1 MALSQDL
8 INQFVKL
15 TDREEKPKEVTVNGT
30 YKMINGEEYV
40 QIDGSEI
47 WTPVTST
54 VEAETGERVKVMIK
68 NHTATVT
75 GNISSPSARSKSV
88 KDLKDEVDEQG
99 NTIKQL
105 DNSIEQQG
113 NSIIQINNNIK
124 QVNNDI
130 LQANN
135 AINQQGNII
144 KQLGNEINQQG
155 DVINSMNNDITANS
169 NEITA
174 INNTIVQQNN
184 TITQHGNTIEQQGNI
199 IKQQGNEITQQGN
212 KIEQFN
218 NEIEQQGNAITQL
231 NNKILQQDN
240 VIQQQGNIIDQQD
253 NIITEHG
260 NNITILNSGF
270 SIIDGV
276 LVGLSQA
283 IIDELKT
290 KHLDAEYATIDFANI
305 NTAAVTKLFTESGII
320 KDLVVQEGKITGELV
335 GVTIKGDLIEGNT
348 IAAEKLVVK
357 GSDGL
362 YYKLNI
368 DGLNNVSTEQSSKFV
383 LLDTKPEDWE
393 TNYKD
398 YYLISGNNYVHI
410 TDNNIPTWQAN
421 TYYKLSSTYESG
433 LDGTNIVT
441 KSITADKVSVT
452 DLVAFGATIGGYN
465 ITQHSIYSGGKSS
478 VNSVSPGLYMDDSGQ
493 IAFGDNK
500 NFIKFFKDTNKQ
512 YKIMIKADEIYTGSS
527 SESIAEQMKKLDN
540 LEIESGNLLFNYQK
554 PKADSSQW
562 SNIQEII
569 TSGLPDEMTDVN
581 FALRGII
588 SSKYFVPFDQNKKYK
603 ISTWYKCMDN
613 IKESTDRIYP
623 SIIPYDIDKN
633 LINYYQVLIGDGL
646 KTITTLSQ
654 NLKEG
659 DTIVHATDV
668 SKWTAGI
675 ATTNR
680 YVSIF
685 NFESSNGYKYT
696 NYTRTNLSFAG
707 GNEPLTNI
715 IDYTNNIIKLKA
727 PYSGS
732 TIPAGTKIAMTFA
745 GSTYIYPWGGI
756 TLKEIADWTYKEQIF
771 DASFNN
777 DVRLQNASYIKY
789 IPNAWRSDVYT
800 YNHKLTEYIGDV
812 ITSIVNLYYASDS
825 STPPTKPTAHITAN
839 SSSSYKVWNTALPT
853 YNEQYP
859 YLFTCKETL
868 TNGGTYSWT
877 SVNQTTYSNAIKE
890 IQGGL
895 NSIQS
900 DYLKESTFSE
910 FKTDQIE
917 KDNGIIQRLK
927 QTSVTIYGNDD
938 GTVDPESASAL
949 VNHINKVDNDI
960 NADGGINDRLG
971 AAEDTI
977 DGTGLNDYDQRVK
990 ITQRFVDIE
999 TDVESIKNT
1008 FNITGGTN
1016 LVQNSVGYFASNDNK
1031 PTMWDITSNTIYT
1044 PFGYDGDLTGVTVSR
1059 GKLFCAKG
1067 SIKTTTNNIIALLLN
1082 KMISISFK
1090 YKNGANATSKIKI
1103 FNGSTVYFEKTFSTI
1118 VNQWTEYTFDPN
1130 TDPVLA
1136 NPTFLNTSNSLQI
1149 SIESTNSTNN
1159 NGFEISDLM
1168 LNYGNPKPWELF
1180 SNEVYGAMVKLSSL
1194 GIEVTATTAN
1204 TKNFMTTDGILVY
1217 RYDSKTDTIIGTEPI
1232 TKITDNG
1239 TVTNKLESTG
1249 DIIERNLI
1257 NTMIKD
1263 SSNRD
1268 VYVEYIR

>member
-88 KDLKDEVDEQG
+88 QDLKDEVDEQG

-105 DNSIEQQG
+105 DNTIEQQN
-113 NSIIQINNNIK
+113 NSIIQIDNNIK

-155 DVINSMNNDITANS
+155 DIINSMNNDITANS

-184 TITQHGNTIEQQGNI
+184 TITQQGNTIEQQGNVI
-199 IKQQGNEITQQGN
+199 RQQGNEINQHGN

-218 NEIEQQGNAITQL
+218 NEIEQQGNTITQL

-383 LLDTKPEDWE
+383 LLDTKPEDWK

-433 LDGTNIVT
+433 LDGTNIVA

-465 ITQHSIYSGGKSS
+465 ITQHSIYSGEKSS
-478 VNSVSPGLYMDDSGQ
+478 VNNVSRGVYIDDDGQ
-493 IAFGDNK
+493 IAFGDNN
-500 NFIKFFKDTNKQ
+500 NFIKFFKDTDNQ
-512 YKIMIKADEIYTGSS
+512 YKIRIQANEIYTSSGSK
-527 SESIAEQMKKLDN
+527 SIADQIEELAQDTTEAYNKAQAAQSSATDITNRVNDKENNYNFKYHLDVTVYGDSNKFYPVIIKYGDQNVKRVLMIKRGYSEKAPAEWNKATHPGGLTLKILTNFGGWGGANYSWEIHEFEEMYSQMFGGAQLCSNSTAFAIFLRGGGENGAIYHIYSDQQLDRTNSMYDYGWDNDLQKYVKNKLPSPQISYRTDYVQYKSD
-540 LEIESGNLLFNYQK
+540 LSFGSPGNK
-554 PKADSSQW
+554 TPDSSGMYDDLQYKTDAPTPRTMVA
-562 SNIQEII
+562 NGTTEGGFTKYIR
-569 TSGLPDEMTDVN
+569 TSGEN
-581 FALRGII
+581 EEIRIRRF
-588 SSKYFVPFDQNKKYK
+588 
-603 ISTWYKCMDN
+603 
-613 IKESTDRIYP
+613 IK
-623 SIIPYDIDKN
+623 
-633 LINYYQVLIGDGL
+633 
-646 KTITTLSQ
+646 LSQ
-654 NLKEG
+654 DN
-659 DTIVHATDV
+659 DTILKD
-668 SKWTAGI
+668 
-675 ATTNR
+675 
-680 YVSIF
+680 SIK
-685 NFESSNGYKYT
+685 S
-696 NYTRTNLSFAG
+696 
-707 GNEPLTNI
+707 
-715 IDYTNNIIKLKA
+715 
-727 PYSGS
+727 
-732 TIPAGTKIAMTFA
+732 
-745 GSTYIYPWGGI
+745 
-756 TLKEIADWTYKEQIF
+756 
-771 DASFNN
+771 
-777 DVRLQNASYIKY
+777 V
-789 IPNAWRSDVYT
+789 
-800 YNHKLTEYIGDV
+800 
-812 ITSIVNLYYASDS
+812 VNLYYASDS
-825 STPPTKPTAHITAN
+825 ITSPAKPTSHITTN
-839 SSSSYKVWNTALPT
+839 NVSSHNVWNIALPT

-859 YLFTCKETL
+859 YLYTCKEIL
-868 TNGGTYSWT
+868 TNDDTYNWT
-877 SVNQTTYSNAIKE
+877 TINQTTYSNAIKE

-990 ITQRFVDIE
+990 ITQRFLDIE

-1016 LVQNSVGYFASNDNK
+1016 LVQNSVGYFASNNNK

-1103 FNGSTVYFEKTFSTI
+1103 FNGSTVYFEKTFNTT

-1168 LNYGNPKPWELF
+1168 LNYGNPKPWELS

-1217 RYDSKTDTIIGTEPI
+1217 RYDSKTDKIIGTEPI
-1232 TKITDNG
+1232 TKITDDG

-1257 NTMIKD
+1257 QTMIKD
-1263 SSNRD
+1263 SSNHD

>member
-15 TDREEKPKEVTVNGT
+15 TDREEKPKEITVNGT
-30 YKMINGEEYV
+30 YKTINGEEYV

-88 KDLKDEVDEQG
+88 QDLKDEIDEQG

-184 TITQHGNTIEQQGNI
+184 TIIQHGNTIEQQGNI
-199 IKQQGNEITQQGN
+199 IKQQGNEINQQGN

-218 NEIEQQGNAITQL
+218 NEIEQQGNTITQL

-240 VIQQQGNIIDQQD
+240 TIQQQGNIIDQQN

-305 NTAAVTKLFTESGII
+305 NIAAVEKLFTESGII
-320 KDLVVQEGKITGELV
+320 KDLVVKEGKITGELV

-421 TYYKLSSTYESG
+421 TYYKLSSTYETG
-433 LDGTNIVT
+433 LDGTNIVA

-478 VNSVSPGLYMDDSGQ
+478 VNNVSRGVYMDDDGQ
-493 IAFGDNK
+493 MAFGDNK
-500 NFIKFFKDTNKQ
+500 NFIKFFKDTDKQ

-581 FALRGII
+581 FALRGNI

-603 ISTWYKCMDN
+603 ISTWFKCMDDV
-613 IKESTDRIYP
+613 KESTDPFYP

-633 LINYYQVLIGDGL
+633 LINYYQVLIGNGL

-654 NLKEG
+654 NLKAG

-675 ATTNR
+675 ATPNR

-696 NYTRTNLSFAG
+696 NYTRTNLLFAG
-707 GNEPLTNI
+707 NNEPLTNI
-715 IDYTNNIIKLKA
+715 IDYTNNTIKLKA

-732 TIPAGTKIAMTFA
+732 TIPAGTKIAMTFD
-745 GSTYIYPWGGI
+745 GSTYIYPWGRI
-756 TLKEIADWTYKEQIF
+756 NLKQIADWTYKERIF
-771 DASFNN
+771 DASSLN
-777 DVRLQNASYIKY
+777 DTRLQNASYIRY
-789 IPNAWRSDVYT
+789 MPNVWRSDVYT
-800 YNHKLTEYIGDV
+800 YDHKLTEYIGDV
-812 ITSIVNLYYASDS
+812 ITSVANLYYSSDNL
-825 STPPTKPTAHITAN
+825 TLPAKPTTHITTN
-839 SSSSYKVWNTALPT
+839 NTTMYNTWNISLPT

-859 YLFTCKETL
+859 YLFTCKEVR
-868 TNGGTYSWT
+868 NKDGTYSWT
-877 SVNQTTYSNAIKE
+877 TVNQTTYAEAIKT
-890 IQGGL
+890 IQTEL
-895 NSIQS
+895 NAIQS
-900 DYLKESTFSE
+900 DYLKETTFTTY
-910 FKTDQIE
+910 KRDQIE
-917 KDNGIIQRLK
+917 NDQGIKQRLSK
-927 QTSVTIYGNDD
+927 TELTVYGDENNPE
-938 GTVDPESASAL
+938 DPSAL
-949 VNHINKVDNDI
+949 VNHIQQLENDVNGSNGAI
-960 NADGGINDRLG
+960 DRIES
-971 AAEDTI
+971 AEDTI
-977 DGTGLNDYDQRVK
+977 EGTGLNDYDQRIK
-990 ITQRFVDIE
+990 ITQRFLNVE
-999 TDVESIKNT
+999 TDVEQIKNI
-1008 FNITGGTN
+1008 FKITGGTN
-1016 LVQNSVGYFASNDNK
+1016 LVQNSVGYFADNNNK
-1031 PTMWDITSNTIYT
+1031 PTMWNIAANTIYT
-1044 PFGYDGDLTGVTVSR
+1044 PFGYDGDLTGITVSR
-1059 GKLFCAKG
+1059 GRLFCAKG
-1067 SIKTTTNNIIALLLN
+1067 SVTTTPNNIVALLAN
-1082 KMISISFK
+1082 KMMSISFK
-1090 YKNGANATSKIKI
+1090 YKNGANATSKIKV
-1103 FNGSTVYFEKTFSTI
+1103 FNGSVTYFEKTFSSA
-1118 VNQWTEYTFDPN
+1118 VNQWTEYTFNPD

-1136 NPTFLNTSNSLQI
+1136 NPTFLNTANSLQI

-1168 LNYGNPKPWELF
+1168 LNYGDIKPWELS

-1217 RYDSKTDTIIGTEPI
+1217 EYNSTTDTIGNLI

-1239 TVTNKLESTG
+1239 ILTNRLESTG
-1249 DIIERNLI
+1249 DIIERNLV

-1263 SSNRD
+1263 SSNHD
-1268 VYVEYIR
+1268 VYVEYIK

>member
-88 KDLKDEVDEQG
+88 QDLKNEVDEQG

-105 DNSIEQQG
+105 DNTIEQQN
-113 NSIIQINNNIK
+113 NSIIQIDNNIK

-155 DVINSMNNDITANS
+155 DIINSMNNDITANS

-184 TITQHGNTIEQQGNI
+184 TIIQHGNTIEQQGNI
-199 IKQQGNEITQQGN
+199 IKQQGNEINQHGNKIDQLDNNISQQGN
-212 KIEQFN
+212 T
-218 NEIEQQGNAITQL
+218 ITQI
-231 NNKILQQDN
+231 NNKIVQQDN
-240 VIQQQGNIIDQQD
+240 TIQQQGNIIDQQG

-305 NTAAVTKLFTESGII
+305 NMAAVTKLFTESGII

-421 TYYKLSSTYESG
+421 TYYKLSSTYETG
-433 LDGTNIVT
+433 LDGTNIVA

-478 VNSVSPGLYMDDSGQ
+478 VNNVSRGVYMDDDGQ

-500 NFIKFFKDTNKQ
+500 NFIKFFKDTDNQFKLR
-512 YKIMIKADEIYTGSS
+512 ISANEIYTSTSS
-527 SESIAEQMKKLDN
+527 KSIAEQIEELAKNTTDITNRVNDKENNYNFKYHLDVTVYGDSNKFYPVIIKYGDQNVKRVLMIKRGYSEKAPAEWNKATHPGGLTLKILTNFGGWGGANYSWEIHEFEEMYSQMFGGAQLCSNSTAFAIFLRGGGENGAIYHIYSDQQLDRTNSSYDYGWDDTLQKYVKSKLPSPQISYRTDYVQYKSD
-540 LEIESGNLLFNYQK
+540 LSFGSPGNK
-554 PKADSSQW
+554 TPDSSGRYDDLQYKTDAP
-562 SNIQEII
+562 SPRTMVANGTTEGGFTKYVR
-569 TSGLPDEMTDVN
+569 TSGEN
-581 FALRGII
+581 EEIRIRRF
-588 SSKYFVPFDQNKKYK
+588 
-603 ISTWYKCMDN
+603 
-613 IKESTDRIYP
+613 IK
-623 SIIPYDIDKN
+623 
-633 LINYYQVLIGDGL
+633 
-646 KTITTLSQ
+646 LSQ
-654 NLKEG
+654 DN
-659 DTIVHATDV
+659 DTILKD
-668 SKWTAGI
+668 
-675 ATTNR
+675 
-680 YVSIF
+680 SIK
-685 NFESSNGYKYT
+685 S
-696 NYTRTNLSFAG
+696 
-707 GNEPLTNI
+707 
-715 IDYTNNIIKLKA
+715 
-727 PYSGS
+727 
-732 TIPAGTKIAMTFA
+732 
-745 GSTYIYPWGGI
+745 
-756 TLKEIADWTYKEQIF
+756 
-771 DASFNN
+771 
-777 DVRLQNASYIKY
+777 V
-789 IPNAWRSDVYT
+789 
-800 YNHKLTEYIGDV
+800 
-812 ITSIVNLYYASDS
+812 VNLYYASDS
-825 STPPTKPTAHITAN
+825 ITSPAKPTSHITTN
-839 SSSSYKVWNTALPT
+839 NVSSHNVWNIALPT
-853 YNEQYP
+853 YNETYP
-859 YLFTCKETL
+859 YLYTCKEIL
-868 TNGGTYSWT
+868 TNNGTYNWT
-877 SVNQTTYSNAIKE
+877 TINQTTYAEATQK
-890 IQGGL
+890 IQEGL
-895 NSIQS
+895 NAVQS
-900 DYLKESTFSE
+900 DYLKETTFATY
-910 FKTDQIE
+910 KRDQIE
-917 KDNGIIQRLK
+917 NDQGIKQRLSK
-927 QTSVTIYGNDD
+927 TELTVYGDENNPE
-938 GTVDPESASAL
+938 DPSAL
-949 VNHINKVDNDI
+949 VNHIQKLENDVNGSNGAI
-960 NADGGINDRLG
+960 DRIES
-971 AAEDTI
+971 AEDTI
-977 DGTGLNDYDQRVK
+977 EGTGLNDYDQRIK
-990 ITQRFVDIE
+990 ITQRFLNVE
-999 TDVESIKNT
+999 TDVEQIKNI
-1008 FNITGGTN
+1008 FKITGGTN
-1016 LVQNSVGYFASNDNK
+1016 LVQNSVGYFADNNNNNK
-1031 PTMWDITSNTIYT
+1031 PTMWNIAANTIYT
-1044 PFGYDGDLTGVTVSR
+1044 PFGYDGDLTGITVSR
-1059 GKLFCAKG
+1059 GRLFCAKG
-1067 SIKTTTNNIIALLLN
+1067 SVTTTPNNIVALLAN
-1082 KMISISFK
+1082 KMMSISFK
-1090 YKNGANATSKIKI
+1090 YKNGANATSKIKV
-1103 FNGSTVYFEKTFSTI
+1103 FNGSVTYFEKTFSSA
-1118 VNQWTEYTFDPN
+1118 VNQWTEYTFNPD

-1136 NPTFLNTSNSLQI
+1136 NPTFLNTANSLQI

-1168 LNYGNPKPWELF
+1168 LNYGDIKPWELS

-1217 RYDSKTDTIIGTEPI
+1217 EYNSTTDTIGNLI

-1239 TVTNKLESTG
+1239 ILTNRLESTG
-1249 DIIERNLI
+1249 DIIERNLV

-1263 SSNRD
+1263 SSNHD
-1268 VYVEYIR
+1268 VYVEYIK

>member
-8 INQFVKL
+8 INKFVKL
-15 TDREEKPKEVTVNGT
+15 TDKEEKPKEVTVNGT

-88 KDLKDEVDEQG
+88 KDLKDKVDEQG

-105 DNSIEQQG
+105 DNTIEQQN
-113 NSIIQINNNIK
+113 NSIIQIDNNIK

-218 NEIEQQGNAITQL
+218 NEIEQQGNSITQL

-305 NTAAVTKLFTESGII
+305 NMAAVTKLFTESGII

-368 DGLNNVSTEQSSKFV
+368 DGLNNISTDQASKFV

-393 TNYKD
+393 INYKD

-410 TDNNIPTWQAN
+410 TNNNIPTWQAN

-433 LDGTNIVT
+433 LDGTNIVA

-465 ITQHSIYSGGKSS
+465 ITQHSIYSGEKSS
-478 VNSVSPGLYMDDSGQ
+478 VNNVSPGLYMDDSGQ

-500 NFIKFFKDTNKQ
+500 NFIKFFKDTDNQFKLR
-512 YKIMIKADEIYTGSS
+512 ISANEIYTSTSS
-527 SESIAEQMKKLDN
+527 KSIAEQIEELAENTTEAYNKAQAAQSSATDITNRINDKENHYNFKYHLDVIVYGDSNKFYPVIIKYGKQDIKRTIMVIRGYGEQAPSDWNTSTHKGGLTLKILCNFGGWGGANYSWEIHELEEMYSEIFGGARNCGNNCMFAIFLRGGGETGAKYHLYSDQKLDSTSSN
-540 LEIESGNLLFNYQK
+540 YDYGWDNDLQKYVKNKLPSPQISYRTNYVEFKSDLCFGSPGNKIPDSNGRYDDLQYKVDAPAPRNMQQSGTKYVRTADINEEIRIRKF
-554 PKADSSQW
+554 
-562 SNIQEII
+562 
-569 TSGLPDEMTDVN
+569 
-581 FALRGII
+581 
-588 SSKYFVPFDQNKKYK
+588 
-603 ISTWYKCMDN
+603 
-613 IKESTDRIYP
+613 IK
-623 SIIPYDIDKN
+623 
-633 LINYYQVLIGDGL
+633 
-646 KTITTLSQ
+646 LSQ
-654 NLKEG
+654 DNDSILK
-659 DTIVHATDV
+659 D
-668 SKWTAGI
+668 
-675 ATTNR
+675 
-680 YVSIF
+680 SIK
-685 NFESSNGYKYT
+685 S
-696 NYTRTNLSFAG
+696 
-707 GNEPLTNI
+707 
-715 IDYTNNIIKLKA
+715 
-727 PYSGS
+727 
-732 TIPAGTKIAMTFA
+732 
-745 GSTYIYPWGGI
+745 
-756 TLKEIADWTYKEQIF
+756 
-771 DASFNN
+771 
-777 DVRLQNASYIKY
+777 V
-789 IPNAWRSDVYT
+789 
-800 YNHKLTEYIGDV
+800 
-812 ITSIVNLYYASDS
+812 VNLYYASDS

-839 SSSSYKVWNTALPT
+839 SSSSYKVWNIALPT

-990 ITQRFVDIE
+990 ITQRFLDIE

-1090 YKNGANATSKIKI
+1090 YKNGANATSKIKV
-1103 FNGSTVYFEKTFSTI
+1103 FNGSVTYFEKTFSSA
-1118 VNQWTEYTFDPN
+1118 VNQWTEYTFNPD

-1149 SIESTNSTNN
+1149 LIESANSTNN

-1168 LNYGNPKPWELF
+1168 LNYGNVKPWELF

-1257 NTMIKD
+1257 QTMIKD
-1263 SSNRD
+1263 VSNND

>member
-30 YKMINGEEYV
+30 YKTINGEEYV

-88 KDLKDEVDEQG
+88 QDLKDEVDEQG

-105 DNSIEQQG
+105 DNTIEQQN
-113 NSIIQINNNIK
+113 NSIIQIDNNIK

-184 TITQHGNTIEQQGNI
+184 TIIQHGNTIEQQGNI
-199 IKQQGNEITQQGN
+199 IKQQGNEINQHGN

-218 NEIEQQGNAITQL
+218 NEIEQQGNTITQL

-240 VIQQQGNIIDQQD
+240 TIQQQGNIIDQQG

-305 NTAAVTKLFTESGII
+305 NMAAVTKLFTESGII
-320 KDLVVQEGKITGELV
+320 KDLVVQEGHITGELV

-410 TDNNIPTWQAN
+410 TDNNIPTWQTN
-421 TYYKLSSTYESG
+421 TYYKLNSTYETG
-433 LDGTNIVT
+433 LDGTNIVA

-478 VNSVSPGLYMDDSGQ
+478 VNNVSRGVYMDDDGQ
-493 IAFGDNK
+493 MAFGDNK
-500 NFIKFFKDTNKQ
+500 NFIKFFKDTDKQ
-512 YKIMIKADEIYTGSS
+512 YKIRIQADEIYTGSS
-527 SESIAEQMKKLDN
+527 SESIAEQIQATMDVAKDAQQAIDDLKIGGRNYLQNSDFKKTTTISSETSKNPN
-540 LEIESGNLLFNYQK
+540 LYPLYWGGYNSGISNPTTSYHAHIDSDTFGYNVIEFNESDGTRNWKGINIKLNDIIIEYDSYIFSFDAYTTLIGSKIFGGFHYYKKDGTTRNFWSGQF
-554 PKADSSQW
+554 S
-562 SNIQEII
+562 
-569 TSGLPDEMTDVN
+569 VN
-581 FALRGII
+581 FN
-588 SSKYFVPFDQNKKYK
+588 SE
-603 ISTWYKCMDN
+603 DN
-613 IKESTDRIYP
+613 IEKWVRYSVKVPLND
-623 SIIPYDIDKN
+623 DIDF
-633 LINYYQVLIGDGL
+633 
-646 KTITTLSQ
+646 
-654 NLKEG
+654 
-659 DTIVHATDV
+659 
-668 SKWTAGI
+668 SKDI
-675 ATTNR
+675 AF
-680 YVSIF
+680 YVY
-685 NFESSNGYKYT
+685 GY
-696 NYTRTNLSFAG
+696 R
-707 GNEPLTNI
+707 
-715 IDYTNNIIKLKA
+715 
-727 PYSGS
+727 
-732 TIPAGTKIAMTFA
+732 
-745 GSTYIYPWGGI
+745 
-756 TLKEIADWTYKEQIF
+756 
-771 DASFNN
+771 
-777 DVRLQNASYIKY
+777 
-789 IPNAWRSDVYT
+789 
-800 YNHKLTEYIGDV
+800 
-812 ITSIVNLYYASDS
+812 
-825 STPPTKPTAHITAN
+825 
-839 SSSSYKVWNTALPT
+839 
-853 YNEQYP
+853 
-859 YLFTCKETL
+859 FT
-868 TNGGTYSWT
+868 
-877 SVNQTTYSNAIKE
+877 SNAICYINKLKLEKSNKATDWTPAPEDLEDDINNVQNNLTNFTDVTFTAYKREQEETNRKIDTRLTSTE
-890 IQGGL
+890 I
-895 NSIQS
+895 
-900 DYLKESTFSE
+900 T
-910 FKTDQIE
+910 
-917 KDNGIIQRLK
+917 
-927 QTSVTIYGNDD
+927 VYGDENNPE
-938 GTVDPESASAL
+938 DPSAL
-949 VNHINKVDNDI
+949 VNHIQKLENDVNGSNGAI
-960 NADGGINDRLG
+960 DRIES
-971 AAEDTI
+971 AEDTI
-977 DGTGLNDYDQRVK
+977 EGTGLNDYDQRIK
-990 ITQRFVDIE
+990 ITQRFLNVE
-999 TDVESIKNT
+999 TDVEQIKNI
-1008 FNITGGTN
+1008 FKITGGTN
-1016 LVQNSVGYFASNDNK
+1016 LVQNSVGYFADNNNM
-1031 PTMWDITSNTIYT
+1031 PTMWNIAANTIYT
-1044 PFGYDGDLTGVTVSR
+1044 PFGYDGDLTGITVSR
-1059 GKLFCAKG
+1059 GRLFCAKG
-1067 SIKTTTNNIIALLLN
+1067 SVTTTPNNIVALLAN
-1082 KMISISFK
+1082 KMMSISFK
-1090 YKNGANATSKIKI
+1090 YKNGANATSKIKV
-1103 FNGSTVYFEKTFSTI
+1103 FNGSVTYFEKTFSSA
-1118 VNQWTEYTFDPN
+1118 VNQWSEYTFNPD

-1136 NPTFLNTSNSLQI
+1136 NPTFLNTANSLQI

-1168 LNYGNPKPWELF
+1168 LNYGDIKPWELS

-1217 RYDSKTDTIIGTEPI
+1217 RYDPVTDTIIGTEPI

-1249 DIIERNLI
+1249 DIIERNLV

-1263 SSNRD
+1263 SSNHD
-1268 VYVEYIR
+1268 VYVEYIK

>member
-15 TDREEKPKEVTVNGT
+15 TDKEEKPKEVTVNGT

-105 DNSIEQQG
+105 DNTIEQQN
-113 NSIIQINNNIK
+113 NSIIQIDNNIK

-155 DVINSMNNDITANS
+155 DKIESINNDITAHS
-169 NEITA
+169 NEITQ

-184 TITQHGNTIEQQGNI
+184 TITQHGNTIEQQENI
-199 IKQQGNEITQQGN
+199 IKQQGNEIIQNGN

-218 NEIEQQGNAITQL
+218 NEIKQQGNAITQL
-231 NNKILQQDN
+231 NNKIVQQDN

-270 SIIDGV
+270 TIIDGV

-305 NTAAVTKLFTESGII
+305 NMAAVEKLFTESGII
-320 KDLVVQEGKITGELV
+320 KDLVVQEGHITGELV

-348 IAAEKLVVK
+348 IKADKLVVL

-362 YYKLNI
+362 YYKLNVI
-368 DGLNNVSTEQSSKFV
+368 GETVAAKQTNENSLNGKV
-383 LLDTKPEDWE
+383 
-393 TNYKD
+393 
-398 YYLISGNNYVHI
+398 I
-410 TDNNIPTWQAN
+410 TA
-421 TYYKLSSTYESG
+421 
-433 LDGTNIVT
+433 
-441 KSITADKVSVT
+441 KSITADRISVT

-465 ITQHSIYSGGKSS
+465 ITEHSLYSGGKNSATSS
-478 VNSVSPGLYMDDSGQ
+478 AKGVYLDDDGQ
-493 IAFGDNK
+493 ISFGDAT
-500 NFIKFFKDTNKQ
+500 NFVKFFKDTDNK
-512 YKIMIKADEIYTGSS
+512 YKLRISADELYT
-527 SESIAEQMKKLDN
+527 
-540 LEIESGNLLFNYQK
+540 
-554 PKADSSQW
+554 
-562 SNIQEII
+562 
-569 TSGLPDEMTDVN
+569 
-581 FALRGII
+581 
-588 SSKYFVPFDQNKKYK
+588 
-603 ISTWYKCMDN
+603 
-613 IKESTDRIYP
+613 
-623 SIIPYDIDKN
+623 
-633 LINYYQVLIGDGL
+633 
-646 KTITTLSQ
+646 
-654 NLKEG
+654 
-659 DTIVHATDV
+659 
-668 SKWTAGI
+668 
-675 ATTNR
+675 
-680 YVSIF
+680 
-685 NFESSNGYKYT
+685 SSNSK
-696 NYTRTNLSFAG
+696 S
-707 GNEPLTNI
+707 I
-715 IDYTNNIIKLKA
+715 
-727 PYSGS
+727 S
-732 TIPAGTKIAMTFA
+732 
-745 GSTYIYPWGGI
+745 
-756 TLKEIADWTYKEQIF
+756 EQIK
-771 DASFNN
+771 DIKSQSQSNKDSIDGIQTDLNN
-777 DVRLQNASYIKY
+777 AIV
-789 IPNAWRSDVYT
+789 
-800 YNHKLTEYIGDV
+800 
-812 ITSIVNLYYASDS
+812 SIVNLYYASDS
-825 STPPTKPTAHITAN
+825 STPPNKPTSHIATNDKAI
-839 SSSSYKVWNTALPT
+839 KKKWNIALPT
-853 YNEQYP
+853 YSEEYP
-859 YLFTCKETL
+859 YLYTCKEMITRD
-868 TNGGTYSWT
+868 NTYSWT
-877 SVNQTTYSNAIKE
+877 TVTQSTYAEEIKAI
-890 IQGGL
+890 QNGL
-895 NSIQS
+895 NTVSS
-900 DYLKESTFSE
+900 DYLKESSFSQYQRE
-910 FKTDQIE
+910 QLETNQKIE
-917 KDNGIIQRLK
+917 TRLK
-927 QTSVTIYGNDD
+927 QTSVTIYGNEDGELNPDD
-938 GTVDPESASAL
+938 AGAL
-949 VNHINKVDNDI
+949 INQLNKVDNDI

-990 ITQRFVDIE
+990 ITQRFLDIE
-999 TDVESIKNT
+999 TDVESIKNI

-1031 PTMWDITSNTIYT
+1031 PTMWGITSNTIYT

-1067 SIKTTTNNIIALLLN
+1067 SIKTTTNNIIALLSN

-1103 FNGSTVYFEKTFSTI
+1103 FNGSTVYFEKTFNTA
-1118 VNQWTEYTFDPN
+1118 VNQWTEYRFNPN
-1130 TDPVLA
+1130 TDPALA

-1168 LNYGNPKPWELF
+1168 LNYGNPKPWELS

-1257 NTMIKD
+1257 QTMIKD
-1263 SSNRD
+1263 SSNND

>member
-105 DNSIEQQG
+105 DNTIEQQN
-113 NSIIQINNNIK
+113 NSIIQIDNNIK

-231 NNKILQQDN
+231 DNKIIQQNN
-240 VIQQQGNIIDQQD
+240 VIQQQGNIIDQQG

-305 NTAAVTKLFTESGII
+305 NIAAVEKLFTESGII
-320 KDLVVQEGKITGELV
+320 KDLVVKEGKITGELV

-433 LDGTNIVT
+433 LDGTNIVA

-500 NFIKFFKDTNKQ
+500 NFIKFFKDTDKQ
-512 YKIMIKADEIYTGSS
+512 FKLRISANEIYTSTSS
-527 SESIAEQMKKLDN
+527 KSIAEQIEELAKNTTDITNRVNDKENNYNFKYHLDVTVYGDSNKFYPVIIKYGDQNVKRVLMIKRGYSEKAPAEWNKATHPGGLTLKILTNFGGWGGANYSWEIHEFEEMYSQMFGGAQLCSNSTAFAIFLRGGGENGAIYHIYSDQQLDRTNSSYDYGWDDTLQKYVKSKLPSPQISYRTDYVQYKSD
-540 LEIESGNLLFNYQK
+540 LSFGSPGNK
-554 PKADSSQW
+554 TPDSSGRYDDLQYKTDAP
-562 SNIQEII
+562 SPRTMVANGTTEGGFTKYVR
-569 TSGLPDEMTDVN
+569 TSGEN
-581 FALRGII
+581 EEIRIRRF
-588 SSKYFVPFDQNKKYK
+588 
-603 ISTWYKCMDN
+603 
-613 IKESTDRIYP
+613 IK
-623 SIIPYDIDKN
+623 
-633 LINYYQVLIGDGL
+633 
-646 KTITTLSQ
+646 LSQ
-654 NLKEG
+654 DN
-659 DTIVHATDV
+659 DTILKD
-668 SKWTAGI
+668 
-675 ATTNR
+675 
-680 YVSIF
+680 SIK
-685 NFESSNGYKYT
+685 S
-696 NYTRTNLSFAG
+696 
-707 GNEPLTNI
+707 
-715 IDYTNNIIKLKA
+715 
-727 PYSGS
+727 
-732 TIPAGTKIAMTFA
+732 
-745 GSTYIYPWGGI
+745 
-756 TLKEIADWTYKEQIF
+756 
-771 DASFNN
+771 
-777 DVRLQNASYIKY
+777 V
-789 IPNAWRSDVYT
+789 
-800 YNHKLTEYIGDV
+800 
-812 ITSIVNLYYASDS
+812 VNLYYASDS
-825 STPPTKPTAHITAN
+825 ITSPAKPTSHITTN
-839 SSSSYKVWNTALPT
+839 NVSSHNVWNIALPT

-877 SVNQTTYSNAIKE
+877 SVNQTTYAEATQK
-890 IQGGL
+890 IQEGL
-895 NSIQS
+895 NAVQS
-900 DYLKESTFSE
+900 DYLKETTFATY
-910 FKTDQIE
+910 KRDQIE
-917 KDNGIIQRLK
+917 NDQGIKQRLSK
-927 QTSVTIYGNDD
+927 TELTVYGDENNPE
-938 GTVDPESASAL
+938 DPSAL
-949 VNHINKVDNDI
+949 VNHIQKLENDVNGSNGAI
-960 NADGGINDRLG
+960 DRIES
-971 AAEDTI
+971 AEDTI
-977 DGTGLNDYDQRVK
+977 EGTGLNDYDQRIK
-990 ITQRFVDIE
+990 ITQRFLNVE
-999 TDVESIKNT
+999 TDVEQIKNI
-1008 FNITGGTN
+1008 FKITGGTN
-1016 LVQNSVGYFASNDNK
+1016 LVQNSVGYFADNNNK
-1031 PTMWDITSNTIYT
+1031 PTMWNIAANTIYT
-1044 PFGYDGDLTGVTVSR
+1044 PFGYDGDLTGITVSR
-1059 GKLFCAKG
+1059 GRLFCAKG
-1067 SIKTTTNNIIALLLN
+1067 SVTTTPNNIVALLAN
-1082 KMISISFK
+1082 KMMSISFK
-1090 YKNGANATSKIKI
+1090 YKNGANATSKIKV
-1103 FNGSTVYFEKTFSTI
+1103 FNGSVIYFEKTFSSA
-1118 VNQWTEYTFDPN
+1118 VNQWTEYTFNPD

-1136 NPTFLNTSNSLQI
+1136 NPTFLNTANSLQI

-1168 LNYGNPKPWELF
+1168 LNYGDIKPWELS

-1217 RYDSKTDTIIGTEPI
+1217 EYNSTTDTIGNLI

-1239 TVTNKLESTG
+1239 ILTNRLESTG
-1249 DIIERNLI
+1249 DIIERNLV
-1257 NTMIKD
+1257 NTTIKD
-1263 SSNRD
+1263 SSNHD
-1268 VYVEYIR
+1268 VYVEYIK

>member
-30 YKMINGEEYV
+30 YKTINGEEYV

-88 KDLKDEVDEQG
+88 QDLKDKVDEQG

-105 DNSIEQQG
+105 DNTIEQQN
-113 NSIIQINNNIK
+113 NSIIQIDNNIK

-184 TITQHGNTIEQQGNI
+184 TIIQHGNTIEQQGNI
-199 IKQQGNEITQQGN
+199 IKQQGNEINQHGN

-218 NEIEQQGNAITQL
+218 NEIEQQGNTITQL

-305 NTAAVTKLFTESGII
+305 NMAAVTKLFTESGII

-433 LDGTNIVT
+433 LDGTNIVA

-465 ITQHSIYSGGKSS
+465 ITQHSIYSGEKSS
-478 VNSVSPGLYMDDSGQ
+478 VNNVSPGLYMDDSGQ

-500 NFIKFFKDTNKQ
+500 NFIKFFKDTDKQ
-512 YKIMIKADEIYTGSS
+512 YKIMIKANEIYTGSS
-527 SESIAEQMKKLDN
+527 SESIAEQIQATMDVAKDAQQAVDD
-540 LEIESGNLLFNYQK
+540 LEIGGRNY
-554 PKADSSQW
+554 ALNSED
-562 SNIQEII
+562 EII
-569 TSGLPDEMTDVN
+569 ITLDGSKKFNLVSKD
-581 FALRGII
+581 I
-588 SSKYFVPFDQNKKYK
+588 SQLLKNLDKS
-603 ISTWYKCMDN
+603 
-613 IKESTDRIYP
+613 IKE
-623 SIIPYDIDKN
+623 
-633 LINYYQVLIGDGL
+633 
-646 KTITTLSQ
+646 
-654 NLKEG
+654 
-659 DTIVHATDV
+659 
-668 SKWTAGI
+668 
-675 ATTNR
+675 
-680 YVSIF
+680 F
-685 NFESSNGYKYT
+685 
-696 NYTRTNLSFAG
+696 SFSCEA
-707 GNEPLTNI
+707 
-715 IDYTNNIIKLKA
+715 
-727 PYSGS
+727 YS
-732 TIPAGTKIAMTFA
+732 
-745 GSTYIYPWGGI
+745 
-756 TLKEIADWTYKEQIF
+756 D
-771 DASFNN
+771 
-777 DVRLQNASYIKY
+777 
-789 IPNAWRSDVYT
+789 
-800 YNHKLTEYIGDV
+800 
-812 ITSIVNLYYASDS
+812 
-825 STPPTKPTAHITAN
+825 
-839 SSSSYKVWNTALPT
+839 
-853 YNEQYP
+853 
-859 YLFTCKETL
+859 
-868 TNGGTYSWT
+868 NGGTIVQMYLRMADSANAMNIVSMGETTTEWKRFTGTKSLNAGYTIDQIARLYIRVQGEVNDVIHIRKWKVEVGNKSTDWT
-877 SVNQTTYSNAIKE
+877 SAPEDLEDHIDNIQNNLTNFTDVTFTAYKREQEETNRKIDTRLTSTE
-890 IQGGL
+890 I
-895 NSIQS
+895 
-900 DYLKESTFSE
+900 T
-910 FKTDQIE
+910 
-917 KDNGIIQRLK
+917 
-927 QTSVTIYGNDD
+927 VYGDENNPE
-938 GTVDPESASAL
+938 DPSAL
-949 VNHINKVDNDI
+949 VNHIQKLENDV
-960 NADGGINDRLG
+960 NGSNGAMDRIES
-971 AAEDTI
+971 AEDTI
-977 DGTGLNDYDQRVK
+977 EGTGLNDYDQRIK
-990 ITQRFVDIE
+990 ITQRFLNVE
-999 TDVESIKNT
+999 TDVEQIKNI
-1008 FNITGGTN
+1008 FKITGGTN
-1016 LVQNSVGYFASNDNK
+1016 LVQNSVGYFADNNNM
-1031 PTMWDITSNTIYT
+1031 PTMWSIAANTIYT
-1044 PFGYDGDLTGVTVSR
+1044 PFGYDGDLTGITVSR
-1059 GKLFCAKG
+1059 GRLFCAKG
-1067 SIKTTTNNIIALLLN
+1067 SVTTTPNNIVALLAN
-1082 KMISISFK
+1082 KMMSISFK
-1090 YKNGANATSKIKI
+1090 YKNGANATSKIKV
-1103 FNGSTVYFEKTFSTI
+1103 FNGSVIYFEKTFSSA
-1118 VNQWTEYTFDPN
+1118 VNQWTEYTFNPD

-1136 NPTFLNTSNSLQI
+1136 NPTFLNTANSLQI

-1168 LNYGNPKPWELF
+1168 LNYGDIKPWELA

-1217 RYDSKTDTIIGTEPI
+1217 EYNSTTDTIGNLI

-1239 TVTNKLESTG
+1239 ILTNRLESTG
-1249 DIIERNLI
+1249 DIIERNLV

-1263 SSNRD
+1263 SSNHD
-1268 VYVEYIR
+1268 VYVEYIK

>member
-15 TDREEKPKEVTVNGT
+15 TDKEEKPKEVTVNGT
-30 YKMINGEEYV
+30 YKTINGEEYV

-88 KDLKDEVDEQG
+88 QDLKDEVDEQG

-105 DNSIEQQG
+105 DNTIEQQN
-113 NSIIQINNNIK
+113 NSIIQIDNNIK

-144 KQLGNEINQQG
+144 KQLGNEIVQQG
-155 DVINSMNNDITANS
+155 DIINSMNNDIEANS

-184 TITQHGNTIEQQGNI
+184 TIIQHGNTIEQQGNI
-199 IKQQGNEITQQGN
+199 IKQQGNEINQHGNKIDQLDNNISQQGN
-212 KIEQFN
+212 T
-218 NEIEQQGNAITQL
+218 ITQI
-231 NNKILQQDN
+231 NNKIVQQDN
-240 VIQQQGNIIDQQD
+240 TIQQQGNIIDQQG

-305 NTAAVTKLFTESGII
+305 NMAAVTKLFTESGII

-433 LDGTNIVT
+433 LDGTNIVA

-478 VNSVSPGLYMDDSGQ
+478 VNNVSRGVYMDDDGQ

-500 NFIKFFKDTNKQ
+500 NFIKFFKDTDNQFKLR
-512 YKIMIKADEIYTGSS
+512 ISANEIYTSTNS
-527 SESIAEQMKKLDN
+527 KSIAEQIEELAQDTTKAYNKAQAAQNSATSANNKIDN
-540 LEIESGNLLFNYQK
+540 LEIGGRNYILNSANIISNKLDSTPGSRAEYHAINVGQSYMEIPNGTEVTISFDLEMTVNTANPTLAVYNSNNK
-554 PKADSSQW
+554 GPKALYYSTLNFTAAVGTTIKKRCYVQNTITDRADANKPDNYIEFY
-562 SNIQEII
+562 SNYG
-569 TSGLPDEMTDVN
+569 TSNWFSISKLKLELGNKATDWTPAPEDIENRIDDVN
-581 FALRGII
+581 NDLT
-588 SSKYFVPFDQNKKYK
+588 YF
-603 ISTWYKCMDN
+603 
-613 IKESTDRIYP
+613 KET
-623 SIIPYDIDKN
+623 
-633 LINYYQVLIGDGL
+633 
-646 KTITTLSQ
+646 
-654 NLKEG
+654 
-659 DTIVHATDV
+659 
-668 SKWTAGI
+668 
-675 ATTNR
+675 
-680 YVSIF
+680 
-685 NFESSNGYKYT
+685 
-696 NYTRTNLSFAG
+696 
-707 GNEPLTNI
+707 
-715 IDYTNNIIKLKA
+715 
-727 PYSGS
+727 
-732 TIPAGTKIAMTFA
+732 TFA
-745 GSTYIYPWGGI
+745 
-756 TLKEIADWTYKEQIF
+756 TYK
-771 DASFNN
+771 
-777 DVRLQNASYIKY
+777 R
-789 IPNAWRSDVYT
+789 
-800 YNHKLTEYIGDV
+800 
-812 ITSIVNLYYASDS
+812 
-825 STPPTKPTAHITAN
+825 
-839 SSSSYKVWNTALPT
+839 
-853 YNEQYP
+853 
-859 YLFTCKETL
+859 
-868 TNGGTYSWT
+868 
-877 SVNQTTYSNAIKE
+877 
-890 IQGGL
+890 
-895 NSIQS
+895 
-900 DYLKESTFSE
+900 
-910 FKTDQIE
+910 DQIE
-917 KDNGIIQRLK
+917 NDQGIKQRLSK
-927 QTSVTIYGNDD
+927 TELTVYGDENNPE
-938 GTVDPESASAL
+938 DPKAL
-949 VNHINKVDNDI
+949 INHIQKVDNDL
-960 NADGGINDRLG
+960 NGAGGAIDRIES
-971 AAEDTI
+971 AEDTI
-977 DGTGLNDYDQRVK
+977 EGTGLNDYDQRIK
-990 ITQRFVDIE
+990 ITQRFLNVE
-999 TDVESIKNT
+999 TDVEQIKNI
-1008 FNITGGTN
+1008 FKITGGTN
-1016 LVQNSVGYFASNDNK
+1016 LVQNSVGYFADNNNK
-1031 PTMWDITSNTIYT
+1031 PTMWSIAANTIYT
-1044 PFGYDGDLTGVTVSR
+1044 PFGYDGDLTGITVSR
-1059 GKLFCAKG
+1059 GRLFCAKG
-1067 SIKTTTNNIIALLLN
+1067 SVTTTPNNIVALLAN
-1082 KMISISFK
+1082 KMMSISFK
-1090 YKNGANATSKIKI
+1090 YKNGANATSKIKV
-1103 FNGSTVYFEKTFSTI
+1103 FNGSVTYFEKTFSSA
-1118 VNQWTEYTFDPN
+1118 VNQWTEYTFNPD

-1136 NPTFLNTSNSLQI
+1136 NPTFLNTANSLQI
-1149 SIESTNSTNN
+1149 SIESINSTNN

-1168 LNYGNPKPWELF
+1168 LNYGDIKPWELS

-1217 RYDSKTDTIIGTEPI
+1217 EYNPTTDTIGNLI

-1239 TVTNKLESTG
+1239 ILTNRLESTG
-1249 DIIERNLI
+1249 DIIERNLV

-1263 SSNRD
+1263 SSNHD
-1268 VYVEYIR
+1268 VYVEYIK